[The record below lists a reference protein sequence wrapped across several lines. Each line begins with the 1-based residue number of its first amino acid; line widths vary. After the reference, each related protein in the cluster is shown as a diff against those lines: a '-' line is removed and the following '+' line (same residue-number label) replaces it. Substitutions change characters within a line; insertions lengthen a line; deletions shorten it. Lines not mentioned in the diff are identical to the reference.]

1 MKELIILALL
11 GFISVLLTVI
21 AIHLLVKDFKTN
33 LKSKRLLLTTLFVI
47 VFSLVGTYAFALFF
61 KNFKIVDQVGSA
73 DAWIGFSGAAMGGLI
88 TMLALYFTLKQNQEM
103 TQKQHA
109 VSLKPYVSC
118 HIVNLDK
125 EEMKIKIDKYI
136 EDYGF
141 IECKMKNIS
150 NNIANGVKIVDE
162 YSLVERTK
170 GVEERFDDLF
180 DLCGISI
187 FTVSMN
193 EGTFL
198 APQDEHNWKTNF
210 CVELNEDGTYK
221 WDGSAFCFKHL
232 IVFELSDAEN
242 IQTYRHT
249 FQFEL
254 NINVDINDK
263 LHFFL
268 WNINNSITPSDTKA
282 SNASGKS
289 R

>member
-11 GFISVLLTVI
+11 GIISITLIII
-21 AIHLLVKDFKTN
+21 AIYLLIKDFKAN
-33 LKSKRLLLTTLFVI
+33 LKSNRLLLTTLFVI
-47 VFSLVGTYAFALFF
+47 VFSLVGTYSFALFF
-61 KNFKIVDQVGSA
+61 KNFKIVNQVGSA
-73 DAWIGFSGAAMGGLI
+73 DAWIGFAGAAMGGLI

-103 TQKQHA
+103 MQKQHA
-109 VSLKPYVSC
+109 TSLKPYVSC

-125 EEMKIKIDKYI
+125 EEMKVQIDNYI

-150 NNIANGVKIVDE
+150 NNIANGIKIVDE
-162 YSLVERTK
+162 YSLVENTQ
-170 GVEERFDDLF
+170 GVETRYDDLY

-187 FTVSMN
+187 FTVSIN

-210 CVELNEDGTYK
+210 SVELNEDGSYK
-221 WDGSAFCFKHL
+221 WDSSAFCFKHI
-232 IVFELSDAEN
+232 IVFELTDTEN

-249 FQFEL
+249 FQFEI
-254 NINVDINDK
+254 NINVDVNDK

-268 WNINNSITPSDTKA
+268 WNINNSITPSETKTDGV
-282 SNASGKS
+282 SQ
-289 R
+289 

>member
-1 MKELIILALL
+1 MKELIIFALL
-11 GFISVLLTVI
+11 GIISITLIIIAVYLLI
-21 AIHLLVKDFKTN
+21 KDFKAN
-33 LKSKRLLLTTLFVI
+33 LKSNRVLLTTLFVI
-47 VFSLVGTYAFALFF
+47 IFSLVGTYSFALFF

-73 DAWIGFSGAAMGGLI
+73 DAWIGFAGAAMGGLI

-103 TQKQHA
+103 MQKQHA
-109 VSLKPYVSC
+109 TSLKPYVSC

-125 EEMKIKIDKYI
+125 EEMKVRIDNYI

-150 NNIANGVKIVDE
+150 NNIANGIKIVDE
-162 YSLVERTK
+162 YSLVENTHGAEIRY
-170 GVEERFDDLF
+170 DDLY

-187 FTVSMN
+187 FTVSIN

-210 CVELNEDGTYK
+210 SVELNEDGSYK
-221 WDGSAFCFKHL
+221 WDSSAFCFKHI
-232 IVFELSDAEN
+232 IVFELTDAEN

-249 FQFEL
+249 FQFEI
-254 NINVDINDK
+254 NINVDVNDK

-268 WNINNSITPSDTKA
+268 WNINNSITPSETKTD
-282 SNASGKS
+282 GVS